1 MSSFSETYND
11 PKISSKQLQE
21 LQGHTT
27 NTDTLFR
34 VKFNKWHGF
43 ETETC
48 NIAVN
53 KTKIGSNSD
62 SKEGKQKHNGKI
74 PPSST

>member
-1 MSSFSETYND
+1 MI
-11 PKISSKQLQE
+11 PKYPASNFKNYKVTPPIQIQY
-21 LQGHTT
+21 
-27 NTDTLFR
+27 
-34 VKFNKWHGF
+34 KFNKWHGF

-53 KTKIGSNSD
+53 KTKIGSNCD

-74 PPSST
+74 SPSST